1 VDDRQRRALR
11 LGREPAVEGLSE
23 QWVDDGVQ
31 ALLGKAI
38 PVFLC
43 LPDVEV
49 AQAPLG
55 PLDSKVDDEPL
66 RRVIAETIG
75 DPLVETSP
83 RTVIWPT
90 DSGTDLGRSGR
101 PMASANMGLS

>member
-1 VDDRQRRALR
+1 MDDRQRRALR
-11 LGREPAVEGLSE
+11 LGRETAVEGLAE

-55 PLDSKVDDEPL
+55 PFDGEVTMSPF
-66 RRVIAETIG
+66 G
-75 DPLVETSP
+75 GSSP
-83 RTVIWPT
+83 RPSVIRW
-90 DSGTDLGRSGR
+90 
-101 PMASANMGLS
+101 